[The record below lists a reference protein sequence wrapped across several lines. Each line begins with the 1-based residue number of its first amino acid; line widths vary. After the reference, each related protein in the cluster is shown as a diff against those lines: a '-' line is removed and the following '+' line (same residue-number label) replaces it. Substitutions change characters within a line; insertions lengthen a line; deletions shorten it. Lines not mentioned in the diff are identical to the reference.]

1 MCCLIFFLILVL
13 LKITYIPYNI
23 CVFMASGRIGND
35 SLFLGLTRP
44 SMILGVTYIFAGM
57 NALASLML
65 FVLTSNFV
73 YLLVVLPTLHGIAY
87 LICLKEPLTLEML
100 IMKTSNFM
108 KCKNRSFYEG
118 TNSYD
123 VY

>member
-1 MCCLIFFLILVL
+1 MSSG
-13 LKITYIPYNI
+13 KIGSDP
-23 CVFMASGRIGND
+23 
-35 SLFLGLTRP
+35 LFLGLTRP
-44 SMILGVTYIFAGM
+44 SMIFGVTYVFAGM
-57 NALASLML
+57 NALTSLML
-65 FVLTSNFV
+65 FVMTSNFV
-73 YLLVVLPTLHGIAY
+73 YLLVILPTLHGIAY

-108 KCKNRSFYEG
+108 RCKNKTFYDG

>member
-1 MCCLIFFLILVL
+1 
-13 LKITYIPYNI
+13 
-23 CVFMASGRIGND
+23 MAGGRIGND
-35 SLFLGLTRP
+35 ALFLGLTRP
-44 SMILGVTYIFAGM
+44 SMILGVTYVFAGM

-65 FVLTSNFV
+65 FVVTNNFI

-87 LICLKEPLTLEML
+87 LVCLKEPLALEMI
-100 IMKTSNFM
+100 IMKTSNFN
-108 KCKNRSFYEG
+108 KCRNKSFYNG

>member
-1 MCCLIFFLILVL
+1 
-13 LKITYIPYNI
+13 
-23 CVFMASGRIGND
+23 MASGRIGND

-44 SMILGVTYIFAGM
+44 SMILGVTYVFAGM

-65 FVLTSNFV
+65 FVMTSNFV
-73 YLLVVLPTLHGIAY
+73 YLLVILPTLHGIAY

-100 IMKTSNFM
+100 IMKTSNFT
-108 KCKNRSFYEG
+108 KCKNKSFYEG

>member
-1 MCCLIFFLILVL
+1 MSGG
-13 LKITYIPYNI
+13 KIG
-23 CVFMASGRIGND
+23 SD

-44 SMILGVTYIFAGM
+44 SMIFGVTYVFAGM

-65 FVLTSNFV
+65 FVMTTNFI
-73 YLLVVLPTLHGIAY
+73 YLLVMLPTLHGIAY
-87 LICLKEPLTLEML
+87 LICLKEPLALEMI

-108 KCKNRSFYEG
+108 KCRNKSFYEG

>member
-1 MCCLIFFLILVL
+1 MAGG
-13 LKITYIPYNI
+13 KIG
-23 CVFMASGRIGND
+23 SD

-44 SMILGVTYIFAGM
+44 SMIFGVTYVFAGM
-57 NALASLML
+57 NALTSLML
-65 FVLTSNFV
+65 FVMTSNFFF
-73 YLLVVLPTLHGIAY
+73 LLIVLPLLHGVAY

-100 IMKTSNFM
+100 IMKASNFS
-108 KCKNRSFYEG
+108 KCRNKSFYEG

>member
-1 MCCLIFFLILVL
+1 MAGG
-13 LKITYIPYNI
+13 KIG
-23 CVFMASGRIGND
+23 SD

-44 SMILGVTYIFAGM
+44 SMIFGVTYVFASL
-57 NALASLML
+57 NLLAALML
-65 FVLTSNFV
+65 FVFTTNFF

-87 LICLKEPLTLEML
+87 LICLKEPRTLEMI
-100 IMKTSNFM
+100 IMKTSSFS
-108 KCKNRSFYEG
+108 KCKNKSFYEG